1 MGYPDFHTHTTFS
14 DGKNS
19 PVEMIEMAISLG
31 MPSIG
36 ISDHS
41 YTRHAD
47 GWCIESDART
57 DEYISEIRRLKEVY
71 KDRIEVLC
79 GIEEDYYACDD
90 LSKFDYSIG
99 SVHHVFKDGH
109 CFDVDKSAAV
119 TDNIIDNY
127 YGGDAFAYA
136 EDYYALVGDV
146 LRKTNA
152 DIIGHFDLLAKFN
165 ERVCRFDCEN
175 ARYKNAAIG
184 AVDALLPYGR
194 PFEVNTGAI
203 SRGYRTTPYPSMKLL
218 EYINCKGGYV
228 ILSSDSHRADTLNFA
243 FVDALRGVRAAGF
256 SSDRIL
262 VSPKG

>member
-109 CFDVDKSAAV
+109 CFDSGSSA
-119 TDNIIDNY
+119 D
-127 YGGDAFAYA
+127 
-136 EDYYALVGDV
+136 VGSSNSIT
-146 LRKTNA
+146 LGRIA
-152 DIIGHFDLLAKFN
+152 S
-165 ERVCRFDCEN
+165 
-175 ARYKNAAIG
+175 ARAI
-184 AVDALLPYGR
+184 ATR
-194 PFEVNTGAI
+194 
-203 SRGYRTTPYPSMKLL
+203 
-218 EYINCKGGYV
+218 CC
-228 ILSSDSHRADTLNFA
+228 
-243 FVDALRGVRAAGF
+243 
-256 SSDRIL
+256 
-262 VSPKG
+262 